1 MKWISALVVAVF
13 VLVAGQAGAEECAPD
28 YDGVRRVVMDH
39 DSRSGV
45 WIAAPVLSCMLRQ
58 LTEYPLLLRRVSLL
72 EDRLQIRDDQVERL
86 REVVSLAEEGERVAT
101 TAMERAIE
109 RAVGAEDRA
118 SVWWRAP
125 SLWVGVG
132 AVLAVGVV
140 VLAAWAWSQVSD

>member
-1 MKWISALVVAVF
+1 MKWVSALTLA
-13 VLVAGQAGAEECAPD
+13 VLVSVAGPAGAEECAPD
-28 YDGVRRVVMDH
+28 YDGDRRVVMDH
-39 DSRSGV
+39 DSRPGV

-58 LTEYPLLLRRVSLL
+58 LSEYPLLLQRVSLL
-72 EDRLQIRDDQVERL
+72 DERLQIRDDQVERL

-109 RAVGAEDRA
+109 RAVTAEDRA
-118 SVWWRAP
+118 SVWWRSP